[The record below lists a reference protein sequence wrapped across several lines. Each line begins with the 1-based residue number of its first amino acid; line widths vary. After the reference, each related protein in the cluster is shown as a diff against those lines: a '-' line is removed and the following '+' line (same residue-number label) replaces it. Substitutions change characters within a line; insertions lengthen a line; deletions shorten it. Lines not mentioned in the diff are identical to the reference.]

1 MNTFEFIIAIVGTTA
16 FNQLITFLV
25 SRRKN
30 QLDEAKMI
38 SDISAK
44 LREELFQ
51 KYEERGRQ
59 ISLLRRAILKLTDF
73 LDQLLPRIST
83 ITGRE
88 RDKLKELV
96 LDTRL
101 VALSAE
107 M

>member
-1 MNTFEFIIAIVGTTA
+1 MNTLEFIIAIVGTTA

-73 LDQLLPRIST
+73 LDRLLPRIST
-83 ITGRE
+83 ITERE